1 MLNNFGF
8 LAMRW
13 RRLNGPVHHRFG
25 RVKHVLWVGFACAG
39 MVILFSN

>member
-8 LAMRW
+8 LGTRW
-13 RRLNGPVHHRFG
+13 SWLNGPVHHRFG
-25 RVKHVLWVGFACAG
+25 RVKHVLWADFASAG